1 MKITIPKTSAHYGGN
16 LFELYYKIAVVDGD
30 NITRTQNNG
39 TITLSGDYELTISEI
54 LDILNEGGEVEEYL
68 MAIRADIDILGDLLP
83 DIEDLGATPPIP
95 ELPNRMTIDSAGT
108 GEVRAFKNWFGQ
120 NCSFWKKDDDTQVY
134 FTTNPVGTSVSQYLK
149 GSQLRALFQSYGGA
163 TPSVVDRNLLVRT
176 LSVYEAEV
184 ASGWTQI
191 IF

>member
-1 MKITIPKTSAHYGGN
+1 MKITVPKTAAHYGGN

-39 TITLSGDYELTISEI
+39 NIILFGDYELTINEI

-83 DIEDLGATPPIP
+83 DIENPGATPPIV
-95 ELPNRMTIDSAGT
+95 ELPNRMTIDDEGT
-108 GEVRAFKNWFGQ
+108 AEVRAFKYWFGQ
-120 NCSFWKKDDDTQVY
+120 NCSFWKKDDDTQIY
-134 FTTNPVGTSVSQYLK
+134 FTTNPVGTSVAQYLK
-149 GSQLRALFQSYGGA
+149 GSQLRALFQAYGGGA
-163 TPSVVDRNLLVRT
+163 PSVVDRNLLVRT
-176 LSVYEAEV
+176 ISDYESEI

>member
-1 MKITIPKTSAHYGGN
+1 MKITIPKIAAHYGGN

-39 TITLSGDYELTISEI
+39 TITLSGNYELTISEI
-54 LDILNEGGEVEEYL
+54 LDILNEGGEIEEYL

-83 DIEDLGATPPIP
+83 DIENIGATPPIE
-95 ELPNRMTIDSAGT
+95 ELPNIMTVDNTGT
-108 GEVRAFKNWFGQ
+108 EEVRAFKNWFGQ
-120 NCSFWKKDDDTQVY
+120 NCSFWKKDDNTQIY
-134 FTTNPVGTSVSQYLK
+134 FTTNPVGTSVAQYLK
-149 GSQLRALFQSYGGA
+149 GSQLRALFQAYGGGSP
-163 TPSVVDRNLLVRT
+163 TVVDRNLLVRT
-176 LSVYEAEV
+176 ISDYQLEV

>member
-30 NITRTQNNG
+30 NISRVQNNG

-54 LDILNEGGEVEEYL
+54 LDILNEGGEVDEYL
-68 MAIRADIDILGDLLP
+68 MAVRADIDILGDLLP

-95 ELPNRMTIDSAGT
+95 KLPNRMTIDIAGA

-149 GSQLRALFQSYGGA
+149 GSQLRALFQSYGGGS
-163 TPSVVDRNLLVRT
+163 PSVVDRNLLVRT
-176 LSVYEAEV
+176 LTDYEAEV